1 MKRSQKSIL
10 KQVENYFT
18 GINDTIVSNTLSV
31 SDFLSRCDIPNIFV
45 KSGVDDPVLV
55 SSEHLELKVDDF
67 LFQLDKV
74 ILYV

>member
-1 MKRSQKSIL
+1 MKRSQKAIL
-10 KQVENYFT
+10 KQVENYFN

-55 SSEHLELKVDDF
+55 SSEHLELKVVDF